1 MQQPQSQNI
10 KAPSWNA
17 QSIDLAPGE
26 ALVAVEGTA
35 WVTASHDSR
44 DIILSPGS
52 EVRFKRKTRAIVSG
66 FGGREVTLRKDAAEA
81 H

>member
-1 MQQPQSQNI
+1 MQAHDQSI
-10 KAPSWNA
+10 TVPSWNVEA
-17 QSIDLAPGE
+17 VDLAPGE

-35 WVTASHDSR
+35 WVTASEDGR

-52 EVRFKRKTRAIVSG
+52 EVRFKKKARAIVGG
-66 FGGREVTLRKDAAEA
+66 FGGRQITVRKDATA